1 VMSTTEECGQ
11 EEGVGVAIG
20 GPRIC
25 WQWTTKL
32 ARRPSWR
39 RPRSWQRDRRGR
51 WWPVDLSCRDDLRGM
66 AADGLALWRL
76 FPMRGGVLTGS

>member
-1 VMSTTEECGQ
+1 MLGQSIEVVSVVVRKDGELIEDSSLRCHTTEEGGQ

-32 ARRPSWR
+32 ARKPSWETPTKLAR
-39 RPRSWQRDRRGR
+39 RPAWE
-51 WWPVDLSCRDDLRGM
+51 V
-66 AADGLALWRL
+66 
-76 FPMRGGVLTGS
+76 GVSRFELPR